1 LFLGEWVSALVWGVR
16 PVVTSGKTYRQLLT
30 IAKMEIGLPKMAGP
44 LTSGPGP
51 EGAAMVKATVMNDAL
66 TANPGEHISKATSS
80 TPGQTEVSFRLWARE
95 GHKTGIWEVT
105 PGVFKSTRP
114 GYDEICQILSGKGT
128 ITEEDGSSFEIGPG
142 TLFVT
147 PAGWTGTWTIH
158 ETLRKMWVV
167 TDVPTN

>member
-1 LFLGEWVSALVWGVR
+1 
-16 PVVTSGKTYRQLLT
+16 
-30 IAKMEIGLPKMAGP
+30 
-44 LTSGPGP
+44 
-51 EGAAMVKATVMNDAL
+51 MVKATVMNDAF
-66 TANPGEHISKATSS
+66 TANPGEHIPKATSS
-80 TPGQTEVSFRLWARE
+80 TPGQTEVSFRLWARD

-105 PGVFKSTRP
+105 RGVFQSTRP

-128 ITEEDGSSFEIGPG
+128 ITEEDGSSFEVGPG